1 MNNYTISLQSLRYGW
16 SKAGSAL
23 LNIDNLNIASGEK
36 VFLFGPSGSGKSTLL
51 NLLAGTIAPQQGR
64 VTLLGTDLNELSS
77 RQRDAFRAQHLGIIF
92 QQFNLIP
99 YLSIVDNLRLRAE
112 FLPRQQQQLALA
124 QISELLNRLG
134 LATISQ
140 QQAYRLSV
148 GQQQRVALA
157 RALLGAPDIVIADE
171 PTSALDTELREEFMA
186 LLFELLGQK
195 TTLVFVSHDH
205 QLRNRF
211 CRAINIQEFHHAIA
225 VTEVVQS

>member
-1 MNNYTISLQSLRYGW
+1 MNNYAISLQSLRYGW
-16 SKAGSAL
+16 SNAGKVL
-23 LNIDNLNIASGEK
+23 LNIDSLNIAAGEK

-51 NLLAGTIAPQQGR
+51 NLLAGTITPQQGH
-64 VTLLGTDLNELSS
+64 VNLLGTALNDLSY

-99 YLSIVDNLRLRAE
+99 YLNVIDNLRLRVE
-112 FLPRQQQQLALA
+112 FLPRKQQQFAYA
-124 QISELLNRLG
+124 QIPQLLTRLG
-134 LATISQ
+134 LAEAQ

-171 PTSALDTELREEFMA
+171 PTSALDADLREEFMT
-186 LLFELLGQK
+186 LLFELLGEK
-195 TTLVFVSHDH
+195 TTLIFVSHDH

-211 CRAINIQEFHHAIA
+211 DRAINIKDFHDATA
-225 VTEVVQS
+225 VIGVEQP